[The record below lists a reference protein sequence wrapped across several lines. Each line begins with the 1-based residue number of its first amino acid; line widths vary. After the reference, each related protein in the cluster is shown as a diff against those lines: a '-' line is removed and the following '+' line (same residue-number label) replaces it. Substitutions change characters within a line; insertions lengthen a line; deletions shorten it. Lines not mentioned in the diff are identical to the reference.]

1 MIIRNARSADAQAL
15 AALAEATFRDT
26 FADANTPADMD
37 RHCATAYGEAIQ
49 AQEIASPARVTLLA
63 EQDRRLVGYAQVR
76 WSASPPCVEA
86 RAPGEIQRLYVVRDC
101 HGRGVAHD
109 LMHACLAALAARGA
123 DVAWL
128 GVWERNPK
136 AIAFYRKFGFRE
148 VGAHVFTVGSDAQRD
163 IVMVRAV
170 AASVAAVHPASVGR
184 R

>member
-1 MIIRNARSADAQAL
+1 MIIRNARSTDAQAL

-26 FADANTPADMD
+26 FAAANTPADMD
-37 RHCATAYGEAIQ
+37 HHCATAYGEAIQ
-49 AQEIASPARVTLLA
+49 AREIASADRVTLVA
-63 EQDRRLVGYAQVR
+63 EHDGRLVGYAQVR
-76 WSASPPCVEA
+76 WGHTPACVEA

-109 LMHACLAALAARGA
+109 LMRACLAALAARGT

-163 IVMVRAV
+163 VVMARALD
-170 AASVAAVHPASVGR
+170 AVVPGG
-184 R
+184 